1 MPCLLSVVVPVYNE
15 QQALPR
21 FLERMRAALAPVTQ
35 DYEIIFAS
43 DPCTDGTV
51 DLIRQEHA
59 SDPRIKLLLFS
70 RRFGQPA
77 ATLGGLAHASGEAVV
92 VIDCDLQDPPQ
103 LIEEMVRLWREGY
116 KVVVPQRRSRRGET
130 IFKRMIA
137 YAGYWVINRM
147 STVPIPRNTGDFRL
161 MDRRVVE
168 EIVKLKESHGFLRG
182 LTSVVGFTTILL
194 PFDREARAAGEG
206 KYNRLTGSLRIGI
219 NGIIAFSDAL
229 LSLMVVVGVAM
240 ATLALLAV
248 PLVAYLKAKGLYMFA
263 QGLAT
268 TCILMLFLGGVQ
280 LMSMGVLGAYIG
292 RIYDEAKRRPKFI
305 VEESLGLS
313 QSMPRLDRTGT
324 ERPRGPQAAVAE
336 DGRDS

>member
-1 MPCLLSVVVPVYNE
+1 MPCLLSIVVPVYNE
-15 QQALPR
+15 QQTLPR
-21 FLERMRAALAPVTQ
+21 FLQQIRAALLPVTQ
-35 DYEIIFAS
+35 DYEIVFAA
-43 DPCTDGTV
+43 DPCTDGTIEM
-51 DLIRQEHA
+51 IRREHA
-59 SDPRIKLLLFS
+59 QDPRIKLLVFS

-77 ATLGGLAHASGEAVV
+77 ATLGGLAYASGQAVI
-92 VIDCDLQDPPQ
+92 VIDCDLQDPPE

-130 IFKRMIA
+130 MVKRMVA
-137 YAGYWVINRM
+137 FVGYWAINRIA
-147 STVPIPRNTGDFRL
+147 TVPIPRNTGDFRL

-182 LTSVVGFTTILL
+182 LTSVVGFKAIML
-194 PFDREARAAGEG
+194 PFDRAARVAGEG

-229 LSLMVVVGVAM
+229 LSLMILGGVAM

-248 PLVAYLKAKGLYMFA
+248 PVVAYLKARGLYGFV

-313 QSMPRLDRTGT
+313 GSIPGPSQTGS
-324 ERPRGPQAAVAE
+324 ERPRVPRAAAPD
-336 DGRDS
+336 DGGDF